1 MRKKLSEMTPFERVL
16 PRLKGMSN
24 EEAEE
29 VAVKILAQLVAK
41 HVHVEKDGE
50 KYIPLL
56 MEKICKSADAYSQE
70 NAGVLAMAAVAKR
83 FERES
88 CKIVKMQ

>member
-29 VAVKILAQLVAK
+29 VAIKILAQLVAK
-41 HVHVEKDGE
+41 HVYIEEDGGE
-50 KYIPLL
+50 YISYL
-56 MEKICKSADAYSQE
+56 MKKICESADTYRQE
-70 NAGVLAMAAVAKR
+70 HAFELALAAAVKHQ
-83 FERES
+83 EEHS
-88 CKIVKMQ
+88 CKIVKMK